1 MSATTTKLP
10 FGGHGALRQF
20 SIAEYHRLIGLGF
33 FADNEQFE
41 LLDGYLVRKMARGS
55 AHDSTLQKL
64 SRRFF
69 RLIPDPT
76 AWKVRDQLGLT
87 LGDSEPEPDLVV
99 ARGTETAFD
108 RRHPTVAEAA
118 LVVEVA
124 DSSLA
129 RDTDE
134 KLQIYARSRIPVYW
148 VVNVPDRKVLVFT
161 NPDPAASSPA
171 YRTLDEFP
179 PGTAVPVTLDGTPVG
194 SVSVADIFP

>member
-1 MSATTTKLP
+1 M
-10 FGGHGALRQF
+10 
-20 SIAEYHRLIGLGF
+20 
-33 FADNEQFE
+33 
-41 LLDGYLVRKMARGS
+41 
-55 AHDSTLQKL
+55 
-64 SRRFF
+64 
-69 RLIPDPT
+69 
-76 AWKVRDQLGLT
+76 
-87 LGDSEPEPDLVV
+87 